1 LKALVVGYGSIGA
14 RHARLLTDLGCEV
27 AVVSA
32 RAIDFPRAYTALAKA
47 LETHRPEYVVVANST
62 DLHYPT
68 LAELQRSGYSGTV
81 LVEKPIFDRFAPLPL
96 HALHTTFVAYNLRF
110 HPIVRRVRAILA
122 SQRILSVAAYVGQYL
137 PDWRPDR
144 DYRTSYS
151 AGRAKGGGV
160 LRDLSHELDLLT
172 WILDGWSR
180 VGALGGKLSSLESD
194 SEDVF
199 AILLATPACP
209 VVTVQMNYLDRLG
222 RRTVIVNTDEHTVEA
237 DLIAGTL
244 TVDRN
249 RETFT
254 IERDETY
261 LLMHA
266 AVIAAETQILCS
278 AEEALATM
286 RLIEAAERAAARG
299 EWVANE

>member
-1 LKALVVGYGSIGA
+1 M
-14 RHARLLTDLGCEV
+14 
-27 AVVSA
+27 SA
-32 RAIDFPRAYTALAKA
+32 RAINFPRAYTALSKA
-47 LETHRPEYVVVANST
+47 LESHRPEYVVVANST
-62 DLHYPT
+62 DLHHPT

-81 LVEKPIFDRFAPLPL
+81 LVEKPIFDRLAPLPL
-96 HALHTTFVAYNLRF
+96 HPLHTTFVAYNLRF
-110 HPIVRRVRAILA
+110 HPIVRKIRAILA
-122 SQRILSVAAYVGQYL
+122 SQRILTVDAYVGQYL

-151 AGRAKGGGV
+151 ACAAKGGGV
-160 LRDLSHELDLLT
+160 LRDLSHELDYLT
-172 WILDGWSR
+172 WILGGWSR

-199 AILLATPACP
+199 AMLLATPACP

-222 RRTVIVNTDEHTVEA
+222 RRTVIVNTDDHTVEA

-244 TVDRN
+244 TVDSN
-249 RETFT
+249 REAFT
-254 IERDETY
+254 MERDETY
-261 LLMHA
+261 RLMHA
-266 AVIAAETQILCS
+266 AVITGDTQILCS